1 MPDNFL
7 FSHFQ
12 NNGEDGLHLAYS
24 YDGLNWAPLKKNKPF
39 LSPKVGKD
47 KLMRDPCIYPGH
59 DGRFHLIW
67 TVSWKEKG
75 IGHASSDDLI
85 HWSEQQC
92 IPVMEHEENAQNC
105 WAPEMIYDP
114 EQKEYILFWATTIPD
129 LFPDTDY
136 QSDTGETG
144 QGNNH
149 RMYCTTT
156 KDFATF
162 SQTKLFYDP
171 SFNVIDLNIVCDDNR
186 YIMFLKDE
194 SNKPQTPQKNI
205 KIAAEDGRIVI
216 IAAMNGFKTEIN
228 LLQIMQKRIKLTGS
242 TLRSR
247 SLDFKKR
254 IASNLIESVWPLLE
268 TGKIRPVIYRTF
280 PLSQAGSAHQLM
292 ENNEHTGKI
301 VLDLN

>member
-1 MPDNFL
+1 MEPTMPDNFL

-171 SFNVIDLNIVCDDNR
+171 SCNVIDLNIVCDDNR

-205 KIAAEDGRIVI
+205 KIAYADHASGPYSNASEPITGDYWTEGPSAIKIGGTWHVYSDRYRDNVYGLITSTDLINWED
-216 IAAMNGFKTEIN
+216 KTEQLNMPEGTRHGTIFRVSDDILKN
-228 LLQIMQKRIKLTGS
+228 LLQ
-242 TLRSR
+242 
-247 SLDFKKR
+247 
-254 IASNLIESVWPLLE
+254 V
-268 TGKIRPVIYRTF
+268 
-280 PLSQAGSAHQLM
+280 
-292 ENNEHTGKI
+292 
-301 VLDLN
+301 